1 MEHVKRVNRELVYTG
16 AILKMYK
23 DTIQTPDGR
32 FAEWDFL
39 AHKGAA
45 AVVPVLPDGRI
56 IMVRQY
62 RNALDRMTLEIPAGA
77 RDFAE
82 EPTYDCAAREVEEET
97 GYAAGK
103 LELLITLR
111 TAIAYCD
118 ELIDVYVATD
128 LKKTEQ
134 HLDEDEYIQIECY
147 TIEQLQGMI
156 FDGTIQDAKTVAA
169 LMSYLAWKQ
178 KKSAAE

>member
-1 MEHVKRVNRELVYTG
+1 MEHVKRINRELAYTG
-16 AILKMYK
+16 SILKMYK
-23 DTIQTPDGR
+23 DTIEMPDGKT
-32 FAEWDFL
+32 AIWDFIE
-39 AHKGAA
+39 HKGAA

-77 RDFAE
+77 RDFKE
-82 EPTYDCAAREVEEET
+82 EPTRDCAAREVEEET

-128 LKKTEQ
+128 LVKTEQ
-134 HLDEDEYIQIECY
+134 HLDEGEYIQIKYY
-147 TIEQLQGMI
+147 TLEQLQKMI
-156 FDGTIQDAKTVAA
+156 FDGTIQDAKTVSA
-169 LMSYLAWKQ
+169 LMSYAIWKNQ
-178 KKSAAE
+178 QT